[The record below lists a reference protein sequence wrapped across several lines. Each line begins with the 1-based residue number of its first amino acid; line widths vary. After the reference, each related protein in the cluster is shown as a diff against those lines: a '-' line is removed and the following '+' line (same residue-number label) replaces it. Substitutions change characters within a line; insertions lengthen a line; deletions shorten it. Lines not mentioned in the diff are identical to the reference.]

1 METLVLDDQ
10 ATERRPSAYTISIW
24 RQFIRTSRLALAP
37 VRLAEYPAG
46 MSNFTPT
53 EKTKIRRKP
62 ERGSYDR
69 DLIYRILDEAFVCH
83 VAFIADDLP
92 FVVPTNYVRVGDK
105 LFLHGSV
112 ASRLMKKLAS
122 GAPFCLSVTLLD
134 GIVCAPSAT
143 GHSVNYRSV
152 VVMGKAEIVEG
163 EDAKRAAMR
172 DFVEY
177 VIRGRWATVCPP
189 TEQELKG
196 TMVLA
201 VPLVEASAK
210 MRTGFAVDDQAN
222 YDSGAWTGVIP
233 MKWMSQAPIPD
244 PRGNAKILAP
254 ENIQHYSRPQ

>member
-1 METLVLDDQ
+1 ME
-10 ATERRPSAYTISIW
+10 
-24 RQFIRTSRLALAP
+24 
-37 VRLAEYPAG
+37 
-46 MSNFTPT
+46 NFTPT
-53 EKTKIRRKP
+53 ERTKVRRKP

-69 DLIYRILDEAFVCH
+69 ELIYRILDEAFVCH
-83 VAFIADDLP
+83 IAFIADGLP

-105 LFLHGSV
+105 LYLHGST
-112 ASRLMKKLAS
+112 ASRLMKTLSS

-134 GIVCAPSAT
+134 GIVCAPSAP

-152 VVMGKAEIVEG
+152 VVMGKAETVEG

-177 VIRGRWATVCPP
+177 VIRGRWATVRPP

-210 MRTGFAVDDQAN
+210 VRTGFAVDAEEN
-222 YDSGAWTGVIP
+222 YSSPAWTGVIP
-233 MKWMSQAPIPD
+233 MKWMSQTPVPD
-244 PRGNAKILAP
+244 PRGNPKISAP